1 MSAIAGVVAVAAA
14 EPETAGCEA
23 AAAAAAGVDGDAP
36 PLLGNGAGTEGSDPL
51 EHVRDV

>member
-14 EPETAGCEA
+14 EPETAGCE